1 MIARTFRTHSA
12 PPNWILR
19 AEETFESRPT
29 FNRLKSAVFSWFQL
43 VSEPLEVPKWFLKSS
58 QPPTATRQPLW
69 SLLEPQEVLQK
80 GLREHTGDDGLV
92 SHSAVECATESHSS

>member
-19 AEETFESRPT
+19 AEETFKSRPT

-43 VSEPLEVPKWFLKSS
+43 VSKPLKVPKWALKSS

-69 SLLEPQEVLQK
+69 SLLKPQEVLQK

-92 SHSAVECATESHSS
+92 SHSALVEVI